1 MTTGDERPPI
11 WVGHVVMRTSRI
23 GQSERFFR
31 GLGMRFIER
40 DGNAVI
46 LELRGG
52 THLVL
57 LEEDDVAAGD
67 ASFDLMVED
76 IDAAHRKCEELG
88 GAPSAIQKGKI
99 HRTFR
104 ATDPTGGTITF
115 YDSHVSKFAV

>member
-1 MTTGDERPPI
+1 MTAEDERPPI

-23 GQSERFFR
+23 EESERFMR
-31 GLGMRFIER
+31 GLGMRFVER

-57 LEEDDVAAGD
+57 LEEEEAAAGE

-76 IDAAHRKCEELG
+76 LDLAHQKCAALG
-88 GAPSAIQKGKI
+88 GSPSAIQDGDI
-99 HRTFR
+99 HRSFGVTE
-104 ATDPTGGTITF
+104 PSGHTIRVF
-115 YDSHVSKFAV
+115 DSHVSKFAV